1 VAAPVRLLLLLAALF
16 AGLGPAALPAPPG
29 LTVAAAQA
37 QDAPAMAQEPLV
49 IETAAGER
57 RFIVEVA
64 RSRAEQER
72 GLMFRESL
80 APDRGMLFDWGG
92 MTPAAMWMKNTLIP
106 LDMLF
111 IDADGMILD
120 IFANTVP
127 GSLDVITAG
136 VPVRAVLEL
145 QGGAAKRLGLKPGD
159 RVRHPIF
166 TTR

>member
-1 VAAPVRLLLLLAALF
+1 MAAPFRLVLILAAALLAV
-16 AGLGPAALPAPPG
+16 AGITPVAPLPAVAVLAQEAPP
-29 LTVAAAQA
+29 
-37 QDAPAMAQEPLV
+37 MAQEPLV
-49 IETAAGER
+49 IETAAGEQ

-72 GLMFRESL
+72 GLMFRDSL

-92 MTPAAMWMKNTLIP
+92 MTAAAMWMKNTLIP

-111 IDADGMILD
+111 MDADGMILD
-120 IFANTVP
+120 IFASTVP

-145 QGGAAKRLGLKPGD
+145 PGGTAKRLGLKPGD